1 MVMSEDEIR
10 NLLRTAP
17 PRRRIQARAAVT
29 GTVGDLVG
37 VLGQVIEPPASPDPG
52 SQGAAGSQSAA
63 HHPWQATLG
72 ALYMVD
78 FAACH
83 RPPREVADMIRELRV
98 GYCAEAARDAA
109 ATRSP
114 ADLAAIAGAL
124 ADNTEFLANAAVRR
138 QPEDLAEMLVEMG
151 RMSDGTPLMSSAA
164 GLLCLSAPPEKVAR
178 LALHLRG
185 MSAPEPLDEV
195 LAWMLKQ
202 PAEALAEFLASLDR
216 FRDAETVRAGI
227 EAMIALAEAQP
238 EPLRDPQ
245 SDVGNVVERIAELV
259 KCLLQAKEADLA
271 KLVVTSAIGRFTP
284 AGQQHRLYAL
294 VFVFRELGVDAAA
307 EQIMNEI
314 TATVPDEDIVQMII
328 RFCLDA
334 PQHAGPLLRLILQTP
349 RPGVTAAAAAE
360 FARQLD
366 EARLDIFRTVAAWP
380 FDDLKAFGGREG
392 LRATNNEWGEDF
404 REIVKEQAS
413 ARQHGDAIGDIV
425 DWLLTDADAD
435 RGRRRADFVIAKVA
449 ERKEPALMV
458 TLMCALRDNGR
469 WWQQPPARRLM
480 RREKAVRD
488 NAALRIGEH
497 YQLNHMLAAIEAAE
511 RRCLP
516 AVLRLVPE
524 WLLNK
529 QRSDDEIVRLVRALR
544 DARCDLKGLL
554 RTLEWSACQY
564 AGAHDPTSA
573 LQRAGLAD
581 EAHAW
586 RWGTRHRVER
596 PDPDPAP
603 APALAQQ
610 S

>member
-1 MVMSEDEIR
+1 MVMSEEEIR
-10 NLLRTAP
+10 SLLKAAP
-17 PRRRIQARAAVT
+17 PNRRIQSRAAMTGPVT
-29 GTVGDLVG
+29 DLVG
-37 VLGQVIEPPASPDPG
+37 LLGRVAEPPAPADPESLDG
-52 SQGAAGSQSAA
+52 SEGA
-63 HHPWQATLG
+63 WQATLG
-72 ALYMVD
+72 TLYMVD
-78 FAACH
+78 FAARH
-83 RPPREVADMIRELRV
+83 RPPQEVADLIKELGV

-109 ATRSP
+109 VTRLP
-114 ADLAAIAGAL
+114 ADLAAIASVL
-124 ADNTEFLANAAVRR
+124 ADNTEFLENAAVRR
-138 QPEDLAEMLVEMG
+138 QPEDLAGMLVEMG
-151 RMSDGTPLMSSAA
+151 NMSDSSPLMSSAA

-178 LALHLRG
+178 LTLHLRG
-185 MSAPEPLDEV
+185 MAAPGPLGEI

-216 FRDAETVRAGI
+216 FRDTETVRAGI
-227 EAMIALAEAQP
+227 EAMIALVEIQP
-238 EPLRDPQ
+238 EPLSDPQ
-245 SDVGNVVERIAELV
+245 SDAGNVVERIAELV

-294 VFVFRELGVDAAA
+294 VFVFRELGLDAAA

-314 TATVPDEDIVQMII
+314 TATVPSEDIVQMII

-413 ARQHGDAIGDIV
+413 ARQDGDAIGDIV
-425 DWLLTDADAD
+425 DWLLTDGEAD
-435 RGRRRADFVIAKVA
+435 RGRRRADYVIAKVV
-449 ERKEPALMV
+449 ERKEPAQMV
-458 TLMCALRDNGR
+458 TLMCTLRDNER
-469 WWQQPPARRLM
+469 WWQQPPARRLIK
-480 RREKAVRD
+480 RERSVRD
-488 NAALRIGEH
+488 NAALRIGEQ
-497 YQLNHMLAAIEAAE
+497 YQVNHMIAMIEAAE

-529 QRSDDEIVRLVRALR
+529 QRPDDQIIQLVRALK

-554 RTLEWSACQY
+554 RTLEWSASRFV
-564 AGAHDPTSA
+564 AAHDPSSA
-573 LQRAGLAD
+573 LQRADLAE
-581 EAHAW
+581 EARSW
-586 RWGTRHRVER
+586 RLGTHHRVER

-603 APALAQQ
+603 AAGSP
-610 S
+610 